1 MEATL
6 KPFKDQ
12 IRSGNNSR
20 EIVRGLEKKLVKVR
34 DNPSGVLA
42 QELEDKFG
50 IVVDYKE
57 GDEGNGPI
65 NYRE

>member
-20 EIVRGLEKKLVKVR
+20 EIVKALEKKLEKMTVY
-34 DNPSGVLA
+34 PSEVLA
-42 QELEDKFG
+42 AELEDKYG
-50 IVVDYKE
+50 IVSDYSAL
-57 GDEGNGPI
+57 DSGNGPI